1 MIDPQHPYVNPEIL
15 GQAFQ
20 NFRPDDWN
28 TFRDSIA
35 QGFGDIWMVQGLDWL
50 NYETALNSP
59 VINEE
64 DWNEEH
70 PSFREG
76 LSYRKDMTE
85 RQAEILSSSY
95 DRELFYETWF
105 QNVGAWD
112 GYKIGGYLVG
122 SLPDPIN
129 FIPLGMGITHL
140 AKIGNVAHK
149 AIKGTR
155 AGILSKPVKGA
166 LTISGEGA
174 EVAGLA
180 GLAGAVIYGKKNVF
194 EEEYGVSDIGMDMAF
209 AFGAGFAIGNF
220 ARAGRTFRNFNASKR
235 QGDIIKTATDMN
247 GDANFKPDTNID
259 SNDPNLDSANTP
271 NPKPEEYNTLEELEK
286 IRERDQTIDAEM
298 PEPEQ
303 EKSLWS
309 KIFDSFAKDPTQKE
323 LSESLVDTLENMGDN
338 VYDLLDRVQE
348 CLTNFGAKK
357 K

>member
-70 PSFREG
+70 PNFREG

-220 ARAGRTFRNFNASKR
+220 ARAGRTFKEWSAGR
-235 QGDIIKTATDMN
+235 QQGRIIEEANRLAGHHPQGGPDPDGPLPSPEDMPMQAPSQRTTAEEMQRINEQTRSYDQQ
-247 GDANFKPDTNID
+247 ANNELNVKNVID
-259 SNDPNLDSANTP
+259 SV
-271 NPKPEEYNTLEELEK
+271 K
-286 IRERDQTIDAEM
+286 Q
-298 PEPEQ
+298 
-303 EKSLWS
+303 
-309 KIFDSFAKDPTQKE
+309 DPTVN
-323 LSESLVDTLENMGDN
+323 LVVDNVVDTLDKLGDRFYYF
-338 VYDLLDRVQE
+338 VDLV
-348 CLTNFGAKK
+348 TNCINGKGAGGKK
-357 K
+357 

>member
-70 PSFREG
+70 PNFREG

-220 ARAGRTFRNFNASKR
+220 ARAGRTFKDWSASKQ
-235 QGDIIKTATDMN
+235 QGRIIEEAQRLGGGDTPKGGPDGPTLDPEETPMQGPSQRTTAEEMQRINEQTRSYDQQ
-247 GDANFKPDTNID
+247 ANNELNVQNVID
-259 SNDPNLDSANTP
+259 SV
-271 NPKPEEYNTLEELEK
+271 K
-286 IRERDQTIDAEM
+286 Q
-298 PEPEQ
+298 
-303 EKSLWS
+303 
-309 KIFDSFAKDPTQKE
+309 DPTVN
-323 LSESLVDTLENMGDN
+323 LVVDNVVDTLDKLGDRFYYF
-338 VYDLLDRVQE
+338 VDLV
-348 CLTNFGAKK
+348 TNCINGKGAGGKK
-357 K
+357 